1 MADHEEGLTS
11 PDIVD
16 ESDEARLRGRFGD
29 AREAETP
36 LERTADEEGEPDERS
51 EVASAFEAGVKPET
65 TDLAIGVH
73 NQDGTVNVAT
83 EGGRIIR
90 VQRNNIN
97 NHGFYKYESG
107 DDEGIVHVALEQG
120 TMSDFWGDALVILSH
135 LIAGRWDQMSSSVEM
150 LFPKEVYV
158 DPNDREERISTLRDV
173 AEDPEHPL
181 RQAPPRQL
189 VDRVF
194 GTENLP
200 ALREHFGPLNSHF
213 DRLLTTIASVES
225 RGGDVNIIWDYR
237 NRTDPGGHYPG
248 LQPGDVTPG
257 GLRVPDISKMTV
269 DQVVAWQ
276 REYLDE
282 QVAAGIPADKR
293 SSAAGSKQFT
303 YTTLK
308 YMRDE
313 GMIAGNRTF
322 NGLAQNELAIK
333 RLLHNRDLNEFL
345 SGDITVN
352 DMIRN
357 VRQEWEG
364 ASAIPTETLSTMLTE
379 MKNTAQAQ
387 GFENLSA
394 RSFSFTDNGL

>member
-1 MADHEEGLTS
+1 MADREEGLTS
-11 PDIVD
+11 PDID
-16 ESDEARLRGRFGD
+16 ETEEARLRGSFGD
-29 AREAETP
+29 AREAEAP
-36 LERTADEEGEPDERS
+36 LERTADDEGEPDERS
-51 EVASAFEAGVKPET
+51 EVAAAFDAGATQKT
-65 TDLAIGVH
+65 TDLAIGVQ

-83 EGGRIIR
+83 EDGRIIR
-90 VQRNNIN
+90 VNRNNIN
-97 NHGFYKYESG
+97 NEGMYVYQDG
-107 DDEGIVHVALEQG
+107 DDEGVVHVALQQG
-120 TMSDFWGDALVILSH
+120 TMGDFWGDVLVVLSH
-135 LIAGRWDQMSSSVEM
+135 LLGGRWGEMSSSVEM
-150 LFPKEVYV
+150 LFPREVYV

-200 ALREHFGPLNSHF
+200 ALREYFGPLNSHF

-225 RGGDVNIIWDYR
+225 RGGDTNIIWDYR
-237 NRTDPGGHYPG
+237 NRTDPGGNYPG

-269 DQVVAWQ
+269 NQVLAWQ
-276 REYLDE
+276 RQYLDE

-313 GMIAGNRTF
+313 GMIAGDRVF

-352 DMIRN
+352 QMIRN

-364 ASAIPTETLSTMLTE
+364 ASAIPTETLSNMLTE

-387 GFENLSA
+387 GFDNLSA
-394 RSFSFTDNGL
+394 RSFSFTDNSL